1 MYRKFA
7 EKLRKLNT
15 SQIIALGFAILI
27 ITGGLILWT
36 PLCAAPGQQT
46 SFSDAMFTATTSVCV
61 TGLVTVPTASHWN
74 LFGKLVI
81 LVLIQAGGIGV
92 VSLASL
98 LFIYMRRKIS
108 LRNRKMIRESYNVD
122 QMEGLVRL
130 VKRVAMCIFG
140 AEALGAVGYSFRFI
154 PQFGAVQG
162 IWQSVF
168 TAVSAFCNAGI
179 DILGENSLASY
190 VKDPIVNT
198 VTILLIIASGLGFPV
213 WWDLADKV
221 KKVWQGR
228 LRPSRV
234 FRSLR
239 LQSKLVLT
247 TTVILLLGGTVLI
260 FLFEESNP
268 HTMAGMSFGQKL
280 MASLFQSVTTRTAG
294 FATIDQAHFST
305 AAVALCLVLMFIG
318 GSPMGTA
325 GGVKTTTIAVLFL
338 SMLSNLKGKRDV
350 EFGNRRIRSQYIR
363 SAVVVVGVGFMT
375 LMVSTILLAAVMP
388 QAAFEDILYE
398 TTSAVATVGLSR
410 GLTGSLPFAGKWIL
424 ILTMY
429 MGRIGPLTL
438 GMAVLLRAE
447 KHSENAHLAE
457 EDIMIG

>member
-1 MYRKFA
+1 
-7 EKLRKLNT
+7 
-15 SQIIALGFAILI
+15 
-27 ITGGLILWT
+27 
-36 PLCAAPGQQT
+36 
-46 SFSDAMFTATTSVCV
+46 
-61 TGLVTVPTASHWN
+61 
-74 LFGKLVI
+74 
-81 LVLIQAGGIGV
+81 
-92 VSLASL
+92 
-98 LFIYMRRKIS
+98 
-108 LRNRKMIRESYNVD
+108 
-122 QMEGLVRL
+122 
-130 VKRVAMCIFG
+130 
-140 AEALGAVGYSFRFI
+140 
-154 PQFGAVQG
+154 
-162 IWQSVF
+162 
-168 TAVSAFCNAGI
+168 
-179 DILGENSLASY
+179 
-190 VKDPIVNT
+190 
-198 VTILLIIASGLGFPV
+198 
-213 WWDLADKV
+213 
-221 KKVWQGR
+221 
-228 LRPSRV
+228 
-234 FRSLR
+234 
-239 LQSKLVLT
+239 LVLT
-247 TTVILLLGGTVLI
+247 TTAILLLGGTVLI

-268 HTMAGMSFGQKL
+268 HTMAGMSLGQKL

-294 FATIDQAHFST
+294 FATIDQARFST